1 MTANPQLMVGA
12 VVFKISVL
20 QNEKEEA
27 LTTSVWIGLV
37 VKHHGTQFFLLY
49 ISTEQILCQTQSIS
63 ACRNGVTTGS
73 GGTSRPGP
81 LSTGTSPNL

>member
-27 LTTSVWIGLV
+27 LTTSVWLELV
-37 VKHHGTQFFLLY
+37 VKHHQTLIYYNAYRLNRFCVKPKVFLHV
-49 ISTEQILCQTQSIS
+49 
-63 ACRNGVTTGS
+63 AMV
-73 GGTSRPGP
+73 
-81 LSTGTSPNL
+81 

>member
-37 VKHHGTQFFLLY
+37 VKHHGTQFFFTMH
-49 ISTEQILCQTQSIS
+49 ID
-63 ACRNGVTTGS
+63 
-73 GGTSRPGP
+73 
-81 LSTGTSPNL
+81 